1 MIDGLDP
8 TCRECDTP
16 LVDLDMAE
24 DPDDPTTRWLTGR
37 CPVCASDEVA
47 P

>member
-1 MIDGLDP
+1 MNEPPDP

-24 DPDDPTTRWLTGR
+24 DPDDPTHRWSVGR
-37 CPVCASDEVA
+37 CPNPECEAHE
-47 P
+47 